1 MSHDWKTNGWTTEDE
16 LSALRDMRHVL
27 ECPQCLAL
35 SAYAWQDTNI
45 PGESDY
51 QSDYTAVYHIGAA
64 SGLGEW
70 QCGKCKTY
78 LVDSDSVLL
87 AECFTHTPSE

>member
-1 MSHDWKTNGWTTEDE
+1 MAHNWKVDGWETEDQLAE
-16 LSALRDMRHVL
+16 LVKAGDVL

-35 SAYAWQDTNI
+35 SAYASQDTNI
-45 PGESDY
+45 PGDPDY
-51 QSDYTAVYHIGAA
+51 DSEYSAVYHIGAA